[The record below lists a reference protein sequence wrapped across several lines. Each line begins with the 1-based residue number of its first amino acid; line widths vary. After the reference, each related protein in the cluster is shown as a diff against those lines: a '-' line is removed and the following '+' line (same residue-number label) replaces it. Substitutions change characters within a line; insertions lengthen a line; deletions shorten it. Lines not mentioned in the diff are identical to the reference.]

1 MTGRL
6 GVGSRPGSGRRRRL
20 MPKALRGGRLHRAV
34 VTAASAIGWANPIE
48 AFCGIDRVLP
58 DDTYVVSYP
67 RSGNTWTR
75 YILAYL
81 ARGTESTLDPETV
94 NAIVPDAYVHAA
106 TINAQSQRRLI
117 KMHEPFLDACPRVIC
132 VHRDYREALVSYW
145 HFIRRSER
153 YPGSFST
160 FLRSG
165 IPVRHGSWKRHIRAM
180 WRRQE
185 ADPATIHII
194 RYADLVGNFTETV
207 AALVAWSGIGQGVD
221 LAAVQRLTAMETV
234 AGGEKEYVGHFR
246 RISGES
252 FFVDRGKGADWKAC
266 WSSEDLAW
274 LARDRE
280 LMAIME
286 QLGYRWPG

>member
-1 MTGRL
+1 MTHC
-6 GVGSRPGSGRRRRL
+6 VGPCPGSGRRWRL
-20 MPKALRGGRLHRAV
+20 VPKALRGGRLHRAV
-34 VTAASAIGWANPIE
+34 VTVASAVGWVNPIE
-48 AFCGIDRVLP
+48 AFCGIDDVLA

-81 ARGTESTLDPETV
+81 VRGTESMLDPEAV
-94 NAIVPDAYVHAA
+94 NAIVPDAYVHSA
-106 TINAQSQRRLI
+106 IVNAQSQRRLI
-117 KMHEPFLDACPRVIC
+117 KIHEPFMEACPRVIC
-132 VHRDYREALVSYW
+132 VHRDYRETLVSYW

-153 YPGSFST
+153 YAGSFSA

-165 IPVRHGSWKRHIRAM
+165 IPGRHGGWKGHIRAM
-180 WRRQE
+180 WRRQK
-185 ADPATIHII
+185 ADPTTIHVI
-194 RYADLVGNFTETV
+194 RYADLVGNFPEAV
-207 AALVAWSGIGQGVD
+207 AGLVAWSGIGRGAD

-234 AGGEKEYVGHFR
+234 AGGEKAYVGHFR

-252 FFVDRGKGADWKAC
+252 FFVDRGKGADWMAC
-266 WSSEDLAW
+266 WSPEDLAW

-286 QLGYRWPG
+286 QLGYR